1 MFDAISLFGAFT
13 VVETVNRTHQIA
25 GDTAD
30 ALKTDTFAHHLDGLL
45 FKHGSAALGLRFAW
59 SLALLDSMS
68 NFKTNCSMLKS

>member
-30 ALKTDTFAHHLDGLL
+30 ALKTDTFAHLPLAGMC
-45 FKHGSAALGLRFAW
+45 SAY
-59 SLALLDSMS
+59 MS
-68 NFKTNCSMLKS
+68 SSSATFCR